1 MERMLSI
8 DEQNYHY
15 SSSSQINIRKAVP
28 RFLQIYAGIIPWV
41 FLLGIIAAE
50 LAVGFWSVSIGM
62 ALHVI
67 LLIALLA
74 MAVICWYYWDE
85 SSVENSHSRAVG
97 QPVVSATDQKEQSAN
112 ARMWALYSY
121 RLYLGLTLA
130 PLIRIL
136 SLSIPLGNI
145 DPQYFFLIPGIPLL
159 AAAFT
164 AARLAG
170 YRMSDIYLAVRN
182 RKNGHN
188 WKVQFAVLFLG
199 IPLGFMEYAIL
210 RPDPI
215 IPVLTVGS
223 VVTAS
228 FILIIF
234 TGLTE
239 EMIFRGILKRSADDF
254 LGEGVSIIYVSLLF
268 AALHITHL
276 SALDVLFV
284 FGVALLFSVIVHR
297 TESLYGVVIA
307 HGLTNI
313 NLFILGPHLFG

>member
-145 DPQYFFLIPGIPLL
+145 DLTLNL
-159 AAAFT
+159 SM
-164 AARLAG
+164 L
-170 YRMSDIYLAVRN
+170 
-182 RKNGHN
+182 
-188 WKVQFAVLFLG
+188 
-199 IPLGFMEYAIL
+199 
-210 RPDPI
+210 
-215 IPVLTVGS
+215 PVV
-223 VVTAS
+223 
-228 FILIIF
+228 
-234 TGLTE
+234 
-239 EMIFRGILKRSADDF
+239 
-254 LGEGVSIIYVSLLF
+254 
-268 AALHITHL
+268 
-276 SALDVLFV
+276 
-284 FGVALLFSVIVHR
+284 
-297 TESLYGVVIA
+297 
-307 HGLTNI
+307 
-313 NLFILGPHLFG
+313 

>member
-1 MERMLSI
+1 MIERMQI
-8 DEQNYHY
+8 DEQNYHD
-15 SSSSQINIRKAVP
+15 SSASENNNRKARP
-28 RFLQIYAGIIPWV
+28 RFLQIYAGIIPWI

-50 LAVGFWSVSIGM
+50 LVVGFWSVSIGM

-67 LLIALLA
+67 LLIALLV
-74 MAVICWYYWDE
+74 MAVSCWYYWDE
-85 SSVENSHSRAVG
+85 SSAEKNKSRAVE
-97 QPVVSATDQKEQSAN
+97 QPVATATDQKKRSAYS
-112 ARMWALYSY
+112 RKWALYSY

-145 DPQYFFLIPGIPLL
+145 DPQFFYLIPGIPLL

-164 AARLAG
+164 AARIAG
-170 YRMSDIYLAVRN
+170 YRMSDIYLAVSN
-182 RKNGHN
+182 LKKKHN
-188 WKVQFAVLFLG
+188 WIVQFAVVFLG
-199 IPLGFMEYAIL
+199 IPLGFMEYFIL

-215 IPVLTVGS
+215 IPELTVGS

-228 FILIIF
+228 LILIIF

-239 EMIFRGILKRSADDF
+239 ELIFRGVMKRSADDF
-254 LGEGVSIIYVSLLF
+254 YGEKVSIIYVSLLF

-276 SALDVLFV
+276 SAIDVLFV
-284 FGVALLFSVIVHR
+284 FGVALLFSAIVHR

-313 NLFILGPHLFG
+313 ILFIFGPHLFG